1 MRFRCFMQKA
11 VGAHPLL
18 YASDLVGDTWVEVF
32 PPQEQELG
40 FQVPKNAEILPNY
53 LISQPAVC

>member
-1 MRFRCFMQKA
+1 MQKA